1 MFRHHRQM
9 LKIAVGGFLPHP
21 SCLAC
26 LPPDDVLVTRL
37 FMGRQIEELEILA
50 QLRIVLAPSRL

>member
-21 SCLAC
+21 SCLVC
-26 LPPDDVLVTRL
+26 LPLDDVLVVRL
-37 FMGRQIEELEILA
+37 FMGRQIGQLEILA
-50 QLRIVLAPSRL
+50 

>member
-26 LPPDDVLVTRL
+26 LPLDDVLVVRL
-37 FMGRQIEELEILA
+37 FMGRQIGQLEILA
-50 QLRIVLAPSRL
+50 